1 MDTKVFM
8 VSCSVKYLFVAMYVS
23 PLKILYYTSE
33 NVSFKARMTIV
44 TWISRDVCIMNAEP
58 LLVTTIALAM
68 LRKRSQKNRC
78 GQQGGYYLHVCK

>member
-44 TWISRDVCIMNAEP
+44 T
-58 LLVTTIALAM
+58 
-68 LRKRSQKNRC
+68 
-78 GQQGGYYLHVCK
+78 